1 MRLVKV
7 FYESLPYLC
16 FVAGVATLGY
26 FRDFPGS
33 FLGLVLVFIS
43 GWLKRTP
50 RTVGNSPILG
60 VSSTTMAVLVCAY
73 IFMEGF

>member
-33 FLGLVLVFIS
+33 FLGLVLVFIAGVVFLARS
-43 GWLKRTP
+43 NQRERLAKK
-50 RTVGNSPILG
+50 NS
-60 VSSTTMAVLVCAY
+60 
-73 IFMEGF
+73 